1 MTKPPA
7 ASPAPSPT
15 AKSLGP
21 AFRIMS
27 SHFCDLAAVLEK
39 VAAGLIAKLSGR
51 LAGDIKTRF
60 DKEMAQDGDAAK
72 KRERTAGV
80 RARLQRQVNA
90 AGENANPVALGWLAE
105 LDALIA
111 LWTQIENLR
120 SLCSLYDQLARGY
133 GY

>member
-1 MTKPPA
+1 MTKPPTP
-7 ASPAPSPT
+7 SPAPSPT

-27 SHFCDLAAVLEK
+27 SHFCDLAATLEK

-60 DKEMAQDGDAAK
+60 DKEMAKDGDAAK
-72 KRERTAGV
+72 KRERTAKI

-90 AGENANPVALGWLAE
+90 AGENANPAALGWLTE

-111 LWTQIENLR
+111 LWAQIENLR
-120 SLCSLYDQLARGY
+120 LLCSLYDQIATGY